1 MGFAKDMPDLTESA
15 VKGLPIVIV
24 WELEKRA

>member
-1 MGFAKDMPDLTESA
+1 MGFAKEMPDLTEAA

-24 WELEKRA
+24 WELKKSA